1 MNACDLPL
9 NCYFGNVM
17 YPGLNEE
24 KYRLSFD
31 IILHKTL
38 LKKLLPKLDIYSF
51 LQKILIFI

>member
-1 MNACDLPL
+1 MHACDLPL

-38 LKKLLPKLDIYSF
+38 LK
-51 LQKILIFI
+51 